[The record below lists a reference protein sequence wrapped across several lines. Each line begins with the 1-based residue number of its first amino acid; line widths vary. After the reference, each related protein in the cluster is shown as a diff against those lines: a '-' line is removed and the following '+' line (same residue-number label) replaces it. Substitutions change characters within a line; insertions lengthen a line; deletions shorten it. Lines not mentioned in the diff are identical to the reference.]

1 MFPIHREPEGSLR
14 RRGMTGKRVVGKEEE
29 KMSKLNI
36 LIVEDDPQTVKL
48 IKFILEKEDY
58 STISAKDGE
67 EGLQMAKEKKP
78 DLIVLDMMLP
88 GMDGYRVCEIL
99 KANPVTKEIPVIVLT
114 ALDTGVD
121 FEKALE
127 KKADWYITKPFE
139 PQHLLKRVNYLI
151 EKRKKDEKK

>member
-1 MFPIHREPEGSLR
+1 
-14 RRGMTGKRVVGKEEE
+14 
-29 KMSKLNI
+29 MSKLNV

-67 EGLQMAKEKKP
+67 EGLQMAREKKP
-78 DLIVLDMMLP
+78 DLIVLDLMLP

-151 EKRKKDEKK
+151 EKRKKDENK

>member
-1 MFPIHREPEGSLR
+1 
-14 RRGMTGKRVVGKEEE
+14 
-29 KMSKLNI
+29 MSKLNI

-67 EGLQMAKEKKP
+67 EGLQMAREKKP
-78 DLIVLDMMLP
+78 DLIVLDLMLP

-99 KANPVTKEIPVIVLT
+99 KANPVTKEIPIIVLT

-139 PQHLLKRVNYLI
+139 PQHLLKRVSYLI
-151 EKRKKDEKK
+151 EKRKKDENK

>member
-1 MFPIHREPEGSLR
+1 
-14 RRGMTGKRVVGKEEE
+14 MTGKRVVGKWEE

-67 EGLQMAKEKKP
+67 EGLQMAREKKP
-78 DLIVLDMMLP
+78 DLIVLDLMLP

-151 EKRKKDEKK
+151 EKRKKDENK

>member
-1 MFPIHREPEGSLR
+1 
-14 RRGMTGKRVVGKEEE
+14 
-29 KMSKLNI
+29 MSKLNI

-48 IKFILEKEDY
+48 IKFILKKEDY

-67 EGLQMAKEKKP
+67 EGLQMAREKKP

-139 PQHLLKRVNYLI
+139 PQHLLKRVSYLI
-151 EKRKKDEKK
+151 EKRKKDENK

>member
-1 MFPIHREPEGSLR
+1 
-14 RRGMTGKRVVGKEEE
+14 
-29 KMSKLNI
+29 MSKENI

-58 STISAKDGE
+58 SAISAKDGE
-67 EGLQMAKEKKP
+67 EGLQMAREKKP
-78 DLIVLDMMLP
+78 DLIVLDLMLP

-99 KANPVTKEIPVIVLT
+99 KANPKTKEIPILVLT
-114 ALDTGVD
+114 ALDTGAD

-139 PQHLLKRVNYLI
+139 PEHLLKRVNYLI
-151 EKRKKDEKK
+151 EKRKNEKK

>member
-1 MFPIHREPEGSLR
+1 
-14 RRGMTGKRVVGKEEE
+14 
-29 KMSKLNI
+29 MSKGNI
-36 LIVEDDPQTVKL
+36 LIVEDNPQTVKL

-67 EGLQMAKEKKP
+67 EGLQMAREKKP
-78 DLIVLDMMLP
+78 DLIVLDLMLP

-99 KANPVTKEIPVIVLT
+99 KANPNTKGIPVLVLT
-114 ALDTGVD
+114 ALDTGAD

-151 EKRKKDEKK
+151 EKRKEDEKK

>member
-1 MFPIHREPEGSLR
+1 
-14 RRGMTGKRVVGKEEE
+14 
-29 KMSKLNI
+29 MSKGNI
-36 LIVEDDPQTVKL
+36 LIVEDDHQTMKL
-48 IKFILEKEDY
+48 IKFILEKEHY

-67 EGLQMAKEKKP
+67 EGLQMAREKKP
-78 DLIVLDMMLP
+78 DMIVLDLMLP

-114 ALDTGVD
+114 ALDTGAD

>member
-1 MFPIHREPEGSLR
+1 
-14 RRGMTGKRVVGKEEE
+14 
-29 KMSKLNI
+29 MSKLNI

-48 IKFILEKEDY
+48 IKFVLEKEGY

-67 EGLQMAKEKKP
+67 EGLQMAREKKP

-99 KANPVTKEIPVIVLT
+99 KANPVTKEIPIIVLT

-139 PQHLLKRVNYLI
+139 PEHLLKRVNYLI
-151 EKRKKDEKK
+151 EKRKKDENK

>member
-1 MFPIHREPEGSLR
+1 
-14 RRGMTGKRVVGKEEE
+14 
-29 KMSKLNI
+29 MSKLNI

-48 IKFILEKEDY
+48 IKFVLEKEDY

-67 EGLQMAKEKKP
+67 EGLQMAREKKP
-78 DLIVLDMMLP
+78 DLIVLDLMLP

-151 EKRKKDEKK
+151 EKRKKDENKRTDQETG

>member
-1 MFPIHREPEGSLR
+1 
-14 RRGMTGKRVVGKEEE
+14 
-29 KMSKLNI
+29 MSKLNI

-48 IKFILEKEDY
+48 IKFILKKEDY

-67 EGLQMAKEKKP
+67 EGLQMAREKKP
-78 DLIVLDMMLP
+78 DLIVLDLMLP

-99 KANPVTKEIPVIVLT
+99 KANPVTKEIPIIVLT

-139 PQHLLKRVNYLI
+139 PEHLLKRVNYLI
-151 EKRKKDEKK
+151 EKRKKDENK

>member
-1 MFPIHREPEGSLR
+1 
-14 RRGMTGKRVVGKEEE
+14 
-29 KMSKLNI
+29 MSKLNI

-48 IKFILEKEDY
+48 IKFILKKEDY

-67 EGLQMAKEKKP
+67 EGLQMAREKKP
-78 DLIVLDMMLP
+78 DLIVLDLMLP

-99 KANPVTKEIPVIVLT
+99 KANPVTKEIPIIVLT

-139 PQHLLKRVNYLI
+139 PEHLLKRVKYLI
-151 EKRKKDEKK
+151 EKRKKDENK

>member
-1 MFPIHREPEGSLR
+1 
-14 RRGMTGKRVVGKEEE
+14 
-29 KMSKLNI
+29 MSKLNI

-67 EGLQMAKEKKP
+67 EGLQMAREKKP
-78 DLIVLDMMLP
+78 DLIVLDLMLP
-88 GMDGYRVCEIL
+88 GIDGYRVCEIL
-99 KANPVTKEIPVIVLT
+99 KANPVTKEIPIIVLT

-151 EKRKKDEKK
+151 EKRKKDENK

>member
-1 MFPIHREPEGSLR
+1 
-14 RRGMTGKRVVGKEEE
+14 
-29 KMSKLNI
+29 MSKGNI
-36 LIVEDDPQTVKL
+36 LIVEDNPQTVKL

-67 EGLQMAKEKKP
+67 EGLQMAREKKP
-78 DLIVLDMMLP
+78 DLIVLDLMLP

-99 KANPVTKEIPVIVLT
+99 KANPNTKEIPVLVLT
-114 ALDTGVD
+114 ALDTGAD

-139 PQHLLKRVNYLI
+139 PQHLLKRINYLI
-151 EKRKKDEKK
+151 EKRKEDEKK

>member
-1 MFPIHREPEGSLR
+1 
-14 RRGMTGKRVVGKEEE
+14 
-29 KMSKLNI
+29 MSKGNI
-36 LIVEDDPQTVKL
+36 LIVEDNPQTVKL

-67 EGLQMAKEKKP
+67 EGLQMAREKKP
-78 DLIVLDMMLP
+78 DLIVLDLMLP

-99 KANPVTKEIPVIVLT
+99 KANPNTKEIPVLVLT
-114 ALDTGVD
+114 ALDTGAD

-151 EKRKKDEKK
+151 EKRKEDEKK

>member
-1 MFPIHREPEGSLR
+1 MPKG
-14 RRGMTGKRVVGKEEE
+14 
-29 KMSKLNI
+29 NI

-67 EGLQMAKEKKP
+67 EGLQMARERKP
-78 DLIVLDMMLP
+78 DLIVLDLMLP

-99 KANPVTKEIPVIVLT
+99 KANPKTKEIPIIVLT
-114 ALDTGVD
+114 ALDTGAD

-139 PQHLLKRVNYLI
+139 PQHLLKRVSYLI
-151 EKRKKDEKK
+151 EKRKEDEKK

>member
-1 MFPIHREPEGSLR
+1 MPKG
-14 RRGMTGKRVVGKEEE
+14 
-29 KMSKLNI
+29 NI

-67 EGLQMAKEKKP
+67 EGLQMAREKKP
-78 DLIVLDMMLP
+78 DLIVLDLMLP

-99 KANPVTKEIPVIVLT
+99 KANPKTKEIPIIVLT
-114 ALDTGVD
+114 ALDTGAD

-139 PQHLLKRVNYLI
+139 PQHLLKRVSYLI
-151 EKRKKDEKK
+151 EKRKEDEKK

>member
-1 MFPIHREPEGSLR
+1 
-14 RRGMTGKRVVGKEEE
+14 
-29 KMSKLNI
+29 MSKLNI

>member
-1 MFPIHREPEGSLR
+1 
-14 RRGMTGKRVVGKEEE
+14 
-29 KMSKLNI
+29 MSKLNI

-67 EGLQMAKEKKP
+67 EGLQMAREKKP
-78 DLIVLDMMLP
+78 DLIVLDLMLP

-151 EKRKKDEKK
+151 EKRKKDENK

>member
-1 MFPIHREPEGSLR
+1 
-14 RRGMTGKRVVGKEEE
+14 
-29 KMSKLNI
+29 MSKLNI

-67 EGLQMAKEKKP
+67 EGLQMAREKKP
-78 DLIVLDMMLP
+78 DLIVLDLMLP
-88 GMDGYRVCEIL
+88 GIDGYRVCEIL

>member
-1 MFPIHREPEGSLR
+1 
-14 RRGMTGKRVVGKEEE
+14 
-29 KMSKLNI
+29 MSKLNI
-36 LIVEDDPQTVKL
+36 LIVEDDPQAVKL

-67 EGLQMAKEKKP
+67 EGLQMAREKKP
-78 DLIVLDMMLP
+78 DLIVLDLMLP

-99 KANPVTKEIPVIVLT
+99 KADADTKEIPVIVLT

-151 EKRKKDEKK
+151 EKRKKDENK

>member
-1 MFPIHREPEGSLR
+1 
-14 RRGMTGKRVVGKEEE
+14 
-29 KMSKLNI
+29 MSKLNI

-67 EGLQMAKEKKP
+67 EGLQMAREKKP
-78 DLIVLDMMLP
+78 DLIVLDLMLP

-99 KANPVTKEIPVIVLT
+99 KANPVTKEIPIIVLT

-151 EKRKKDEKK
+151 EKRKKDENK

>member
-1 MFPIHREPEGSLR
+1 
-14 RRGMTGKRVVGKEEE
+14 
-29 KMSKLNI
+29 MSKLNI
-36 LIVEDDPQTVKL
+36 LIIEDDPQTVKL

-67 EGLQMAKEKKP
+67 EGLQMAREKKP
-78 DLIVLDMMLP
+78 DLIVLDLMLP
-88 GMDGYRVCEIL
+88 GIDGYRVCEIL
-99 KANPVTKEIPVIVLT
+99 KANPVTKEIPVVVLT

-151 EKRKKDEKK
+151 EKRKKDENK

>member
-1 MFPIHREPEGSLR
+1 MPKG
-14 RRGMTGKRVVGKEEE
+14 
-29 KMSKLNI
+29 NI
-36 LIVEDDPQTVKL
+36 LIVEDDTQTVKL

-67 EGLQMAKEKKP
+67 EGLQMAGERKP
-78 DLIVLDMMLP
+78 DLIVLDLMLP

-99 KANPVTKEIPVIVLT
+99 KANPNTKEIPILVLT
-114 ALDTGVD
+114 ALDTGAD

-151 EKRKKDEKK
+151 EKRKEDEKK

>member
-1 MFPIHREPEGSLR
+1 
-14 RRGMTGKRVVGKEEE
+14 
-29 KMSKLNI
+29 MSKLNI

-67 EGLQMAKEKKP
+67 EGLQMAREKKP
-78 DLIVLDMMLP
+78 DLVVLDLMLP

-151 EKRKKDEKK
+151 EKRKKDENK